1 MKIEITLYREDLID
15 QTLDINDINSSSFKL
30 PYEEWLKAD
39 YIYFFDDDGWSLVL
53 KERKKKLP
61 E

>member
-53 KERKKKLP
+53 KER
-61 E
+61 